1 MRAAATR
8 SRRRTTAVAYGR
20 LLSEPAGNRL
30 GAPMHLMP
38 PTTLD
43 AEILRRC
50 SLGPDG
56 RRLSDDDWER
66 CRGGAVVDVVAEGWG
81 QGHARASALGVA
93 GMMATLAAAA
103 NGATRVPHPHLIES
117 VHGVVARADRSRPR
131 RFAAL
136 DRGADGGAARAMTP
150 PRSS

>member
-1 MRAAATR
+1 
-8 SRRRTTAVAYGR
+8 
-20 LLSEPAGNRL
+20 
-30 GAPMHLMP
+30 MHLMP

-43 AEILRRC
+43 AGILRRC
-50 SLGPDG
+50 SLGADG

-103 NGATRVPHPHLIES
+103 NGATRVPRPHLVES
-117 VHGVVARADRSRPR
+117 VHGVAATHERRRSRPR
-131 RFAAL
+131 RCAAL
-136 DRGADGGAARAMTP
+136 ERRRRWRRRSRTMP
-150 PRSS
+150 PR